1 MKTEKKIWST
11 PLVLNLDGSEVA
23 VGVIP
28 IPEASHITF
37 TNTGSIPS

>member
-1 MKTEKKIWST
+1 MKSEKKIWST

-23 VGVIP
+23 LGVIP
-28 IPEASHITF
+28 STEGSHDGL